1 MSSKNNL
8 FKSKIKETKKL
19 KEIKDI
25 LCDPILDRDK
35 KIE

>member
-1 MSSKNNL
+1 MSSKNNF
-8 FKSKIKETKKL
+8 FKSEIKETNKF